1 VAPVIQA
8 EGLTKRFGD
17 LVALDSLD
25 LTVEV
30 GEIVGYLGP
39 NGAGKSTTIRLML
52 DAIRPTSG
60 SVRVLGAPAGDV
72 PTRRRI
78 GYLPA
83 DVRLDPGYTGD
94 DVFAFFG
101 ALRGVDDRGRAPEL
115 CERFGLDPTRRI
127 KELSTGNRRKV
138 AIVQAF
144 MHEPELLILDE
155 PTSGLDPLLQDE
167 FLHLVRE
174 ESGRG
179 VTVFLS
185 SHVLREVDQL
195 ADRIGVLRAGHLIA
209 VTSLADLRAKSR
221 LHLDLYIEGPVDT
234 GVFENIPEVVSVA
247 QTDGIV
253 HLVVAGSVDAVV
265 KAAAAFD
272 VRRLVT
278 PEADLEDLFLDLYRD
293 AGVGPEVHGEAGP

>member
-1 VAPVIQA
+1 VAPVIEA

-25 LTVEV
+25 LTVEA
-30 GEIVGYLGP
+30 GEIFGYLGP

-52 DAIRPTSG
+52 DALRPTSG

-72 PTRRRI
+72 ATRQRV

-83 DVRLDPGYTGD
+83 DVHLDPGYTGD
-94 DVFAFFG
+94 DVFDFFG
-101 ALRGVDDRGRAPEL
+101 ALRGAKDTRRASDL

-144 MHEPELLILDE
+144 MHEPELLVLDE
-155 PTSGLDPLLQDE
+155 PTSGLDPLLQNE

-174 ESGRG
+174 EARRG
-179 VTVFLS
+179 ATVFLS

-209 VTSLADLRAKSR
+209 VTSLADLRARSR
-221 LHLDLYIEGPVDT
+221 LHLDLYIEGPFDT
-234 GVFENIPEVVSVA
+234 GVFERVPEVQSVST
-247 QTDGIV
+247 TDGIV
-253 HLVVAGSVDAVV
+253 HLVVSGSVDGVV
-265 KAAAAFD
+265 KAAAAFE

-278 PEADLEDLFLDLYRD
+278 PEADLEDLFLDLYRH
-293 AGVGPEVHGEAGP
+293 AGVEQ